1 MITLSLIIVLL
12 TSITTYIGVKFI
24 IPFAIKINFVDNP
37 NNRKVHKKPLPMLAG
52 AVFSIITLIGILYL
66 SWLDYLTMNLS
77 IALIIAVVMLSTI
90 GFIDDY
96 YKTRSKEFS
105 PFPRLL
111 VQIIAAF
118 LVVQFG
124 DYVSQIDV
132 PILGYAELSP
142 ILGKLFTMVWI
153 IFIINII
160 NFMDGLDGLAG
171 GMAGIFSLTFLITSI
186 LMNQPVSALLS
197 ALMLGVAIGY
207 LPHNFFPAK
216 IIMGDTG
223 STLFGFMIGAIS
235 IIGAMKTIT
244 VITIN
249 IPLLILAIP
258 IFDTLFVFLKRIKQ
272 GRSIFHADKLHLH
285 HRLLGYGLSQVQA
298 VMIIYLLC
306 ITTSASAIF
315 ILLSINF

>member
-12 TSITTYIGVKFI
+12 ASLCTYIGVKFI
-24 IPFAIKINFVDNP
+24 IPVAIKTNFVDNP
-37 NNRKVHKKPLPMLAG
+37 NNRKVHQKPLPMLAG
-52 AVFSIITLIGILYL
+52 VVFTGITLTGIFCLN
-66 SWLDYLTMNLS
+66 WLVFLPLNVTLTLT
-77 IALIIAVVMLSTI
+77 AAIILLSTI

-96 YKTRSKEFS
+96 YKTKSKDFS

-111 VQIIAAF
+111 VQISAAF

-124 DYVSQIDV
+124 DYVSQIDIPV
-132 PILGYAELSP
+132 LGYMELSP
-142 ILGKLFTMVWI
+142 VIGKLFTMIWI

-171 GMAGIFSLTFLITSI
+171 GMAGIFSFTFLITSL
-186 LMNQPVSALLS
+186 LMNQPVSAFLS

-235 IIGAMKTIT
+235 VIGAMKTIT
-244 VITIN
+244 LITIN

-258 IFDTLFVFLKRIKQ
+258 IFDTIFVFLKRLRQ
-272 GRSIFHADKLHLH
+272 GRSIFQADKLHLH
-285 HRLLGYGLSQVQA
+285 HRLLDYGLSQVQV
-298 VMIIYLLC
+298 VMLIYLLC

-315 ILLSINF
+315 ILLSL

>member
-12 TSITTYIGVKFI
+12 TSIITYIGVKFI

-52 AVFSIITLIGILYL
+52 AVFTVITLIGLLLL
-66 SWLDYLTMNLS
+66 SWFDYLTMNLT
-77 IALIIAVVMLSTI
+77 IALILAVVMLSTI

-124 DYVSQIDV
+124 DYVSQIDIPV
-132 PILGYAELSP
+132 LGYMELSP

-153 IFIINII
+153 IFIINVI

-171 GMAGIFSLTFLITSI
+171 GMSGIFSLTFLITSI

-258 IFDTLFVFLKRIKQ
+258 IFDTLFVFLKRIQQ

-285 HRLLGYGLSQVQA
+285 HRLLSYGLSQVQA

-315 ILLSINF
+315 ILMSIHF

>member
-1 MITLSLIIVLL
+1 MITISLIIVLL
-12 TSITTYIGVKFI
+12 TSSLTYIGVKYM

-37 NNRKVHKKPLPMLAG
+37 NNRKVHQKPLPMLAG
-52 AVFSIITLIGILYL
+52 AVFTVVTLVGILLL
-66 SWLDYLTMNLS
+66 SWLDYVSMNMT
-77 IALIIAVVMLSTI
+77 IALILAVIMLSTI

-96 YKTRSKEFS
+96 YKTKSKEFS

-124 DYVSQIDV
+124 DYVTQLDL
-132 PILGYAELSP
+132 PLFGYIELSP
-142 ILGKLFTMVWI
+142 VLGKLFTMVWI

-171 GMAGIFSLTFLITSI
+171 GMAGIFSFTFLITSI

-285 HRLLGYGLSQVQA
+285 HRLLSYGLSQVQV
-298 VMIIYLLC
+298 VMLIYFLC
-306 ITTSASAIF
+306 ISTSATAIF
-315 ILLSINF
+315 ILLAIHY

>member
-12 TSITTYIGVKFI
+12 ASLCTYIGVKFI
-24 IPFAIKINFVDNP
+24 IPVAIKTNFVDNP
-37 NNRKVHKKPLPMLAG
+37 NNRKVHQKPLPMLAG
-52 AVFSIITLIGILYL
+52 VVFTGITLTGIFCLN
-66 SWLDYLTMNLS
+66 WLVFLPLNVTLTLT
-77 IALIIAVVMLSTI
+77 AAIILLSTI

-96 YKTRSKEFS
+96 YKTKSKDFS

-111 VQIIAAF
+111 VQISAAF

-124 DYVSQIDV
+124 DYVSQIDIPV
-132 PILGYAELSP
+132 LGYMELSP
-142 ILGKLFTMVWI
+142 VIGKLFTMIWI

-171 GMAGIFSLTFLITSI
+171 GMAGIFSFTFLITSL
-186 LMNQPVSALLS
+186 LMNQPVSAFLS

-235 IIGAMKTIT
+235 VIGAMKTIT
-244 VITIN
+244 LITIN

-258 IFDTLFVFLKRIKQ
+258 IFDTIFVFLKRLWQ
-272 GRSIFHADKLHLH
+272 GRSIFQADKLHLH
-285 HRLLGYGLSQVQA
+285 HRLLDYGLSQVQV
-298 VMIIYLLC
+298 VMLIYLLC

-315 ILLSINF
+315 ILLSL

>member
-1 MITLSLIIVLL
+1 MISLSLIIILL
-12 TSITTYIGVKFI
+12 TSVTTYIGVKYI

-52 AVFSIITLIGILYL
+52 AVFTVVTLIGILVL
-66 SWLDYLTMNLS
+66 SWLNYLTMSLT
-77 IALIIAVVMLSTI
+77 IALILAVVMLSTI

-96 YKTRSKEFS
+96 YKTKSKEFS

-118 LVVQFG
+118 LIVQFG
-124 DYVSQIDV
+124 DYVSQIDIPV
-132 PILGYAELSP
+132 LGYMELSP
-142 ILGKLFTMVWI
+142 VLGKLFTMVWI
-153 IFIINII
+153 IFIINVI

-171 GMAGIFSLTFLITSI
+171 GMAGIFAFTFLITSI

-258 IFDTLFVFLKRIKQ
+258 IFDTLFVFVKRIQQ

-285 HRLLGYGLSQVQA
+285 HRLLSYGLSQVQA

-315 ILLSINF
+315 ILMSIHL

>member
-12 TSITTYIGVKFI
+12 TSIVTYIGVKFI

-52 AVFSIITLIGILYL
+52 AVFTVVTLLGILLL
-66 SWLDYLTMNLS
+66 SWFDYLPPNLT
-77 IALIIAVVMLSTI
+77 IALILAVVMLSTI

-96 YKTRSKEFS
+96 YKTKSKEFS

-118 LVVQFG
+118 LIVQFG
-124 DYVSQIDV
+124 DYVSQIDIPV
-132 PILGYAELSP
+132 VGYMELSP
-142 ILGKLFTMVWI
+142 VLGKLFTMVWI
-153 IFIINII
+153 IFIINVI

-171 GMAGIFSLTFLITSI
+171 GMAGIFAFTFLVTSI

-235 IIGAMKTIT
+235 VIGAMKTIT

-258 IFDTLFVFLKRIKQ
+258 IFDTLFVFLKRIQQ

-285 HRLLGYGLSQVQA
+285 HRLLSYGLSQVQA

-315 ILLSINF
+315 ILMSIHF

>member
-12 TSITTYIGVKFI
+12 ASLCTYIGVKLI
-24 IPFAIKINFVDNP
+24 IPVAIKTNFVDNP
-37 NNRKVHKKPLPMLAG
+37 NNRKVHSKPIPMLAG
-52 AVFSIITLIGILYL
+52 VVFTGITLTGIFCLYR
-66 SWLDYLTMNLS
+66 LDFLPVNETLTLT
-77 IALIIAVVMLSTI
+77 AAIILLSTI

-96 YKTRSKEFS
+96 YKTKSKDFS

-111 VQIIAAF
+111 IQTIAAF

-124 DYVSQIDV
+124 DYVSQLDI
-132 PILGYAELSP
+132 PILGYIELSP
-142 ILGKLFTMVWI
+142 VIGKLFTMVWI

-171 GMAGIFSLTFLITSI
+171 GMAGIFSFTFLITSL
-186 LMNQPVSALLS
+186 LMNQPVSAFLS

-235 IIGAMKTIT
+235 VIGAMKTIT
-244 VITIN
+244 LITIN

-258 IFDTLFVFLKRIKQ
+258 IFDTIFVFLKRLRQ
-272 GRSIFHADKLHLH
+272 GRSIFQADKLHLH
-285 HRLLGYGLSQVQA
+285 HRLLDYGLSQVQV

-315 ILLSINF
+315 ILVSL

>member
-1 MITLSLIIVLL
+1 MISLSLIIVLL
-12 TSITTYIGVKFI
+12 TSIMTYIGVKFI

-52 AVFSIITLIGILYL
+52 AVFTVVTLIGILVL
-66 SWLDYLTMNLS
+66 SWLNYLTSSLT
-77 IALIIAVVMLSTI
+77 IALILAVVMLSTI

-96 YKTRSKEFS
+96 YKTKSKEFS

-118 LVVQFG
+118 LIVQFG
-124 DYVSQIDV
+124 DYVSQIDIPV
-132 PILGYAELSP
+132 LGYMELSP
-142 ILGKLFTMVWI
+142 VLGKLFTMVWI
-153 IFIINII
+153 IFIINVI

-171 GMAGIFSLTFLITSI
+171 GMAGIFAFTFLMTSI

-258 IFDTLFVFLKRIKQ
+258 IFDTLFVFLKRIQQ

-285 HRLLGYGLSQVQA
+285 HRLLSYGLSQVQA

-315 ILLSINF
+315 ILMSIHF

>member
-12 TSITTYIGVKFI
+12 TSFTTYIGVKYI

-37 NNRKVHKKPLPMLAG
+37 NNRKVHKKPMPMLAG
-52 AVFSIITLIGILYL
+52 AVFSVITLVGILLL
-66 SWLDYLTMNLS
+66 SCLNYVSMSMS
-77 IALIIAVVMLSTI
+77 ISLIMAVVMLCTI

-96 YKTRSKEFS
+96 YKTKSKEFS

-111 VQIIAAF
+111 VQFIAAF

-124 DYVSQIDV
+124 DYVTQLDL
-132 PILGYAELSP
+132 PLFGYIELSP
-142 ILGKLFTMVWI
+142 FLGKLFTMVWI

-171 GMAGIFSLTFLITSI
+171 GMAGIFSFTFLITSI

-197 ALMLGVAIGY
+197 ALILGLAIGY

-235 IIGAMKTIT
+235 VVGAMKTIT

-258 IFDTLFVFLKRIKQ
+258 IFDTLFVFLKRIRQ

-285 HRLLGYGLSQVQA
+285 HRLLSYGLSQVQV
-298 VMIIYLLC
+298 VMLIYFLC
-306 ITTSASAIF
+306 ISTSATAIF
-315 ILLSINF
+315 ILLAIHF

>member
-12 TSITTYIGVKFI
+12 TSFITYIGVKFI

-37 NNRKVHKKPLPMLAG
+37 NRRKVHKKPIPMLAG
-52 AVFSIITLIGILYL
+52 TVFSIITVLGILLLNRLNYITL
-66 SWLDYLTMNLS
+66 ELTL
-77 IALIIAVVMLSTI
+77 ALIVAVTILSTV

-96 YKTRSKEFS
+96 FKTKSKEFS

-111 VQIIAAF
+111 VHVIVAF

-124 DYVSQIDV
+124 DYISHVTI
-132 PILGYAELSP
+132 PIFGHIEFSP
-142 ILGKLFTMVWI
+142 IFGKLFTMIWI
-153 IFIINII
+153 IFMINTI

-171 GMAGIFSLTFLITSI
+171 GMAGIFSLTFLITSL
-186 LMNQPVSALLS
+186 LMDQPVSAFLS
-197 ALMLGVAIGY
+197 ALMLGISIGY

-223 STLFGFMIGAIS
+223 STLFGFMIGTIS
-235 IIGAMKTIT
+235 VIGTMKTIT
-244 VITIN
+244 LITIN

-258 IFDTLFVFLKRIKQ
+258 ILDTIFVFLKRIKQ
-272 GRSIFHADKLHLH
+272 GRSIFQADNLHLH
-285 HRLLGYGLSQVQA
+285 HRLLSYGLSQVQA
-298 VMIIYLLC
+298 VMLIYLLC
-306 ITTSASAIF
+306 ISTSASAIF

>member
-12 TSITTYIGVKFI
+12 ASLCTYIGVKLI
-24 IPFAIKINFVDNP
+24 IPVAIKTNFVDNP

-52 AVFSIITLIGILYL
+52 VVFTGITLTGIFFFYR
-66 SWLDYLTMNLS
+66 LDFLALNETLTLTT
-77 IALIIAVVMLSTI
+77 AIILLSTI
-90 GFIDDY
+90 GFVDDY
-96 YKTRSKEFS
+96 YKTKSKDFS

-111 VQIIAAF
+111 VQISAAF

-124 DYVSQIDV
+124 DYVSQIDI
-132 PILGYAELSP
+132 PILGYLELSP
-142 ILGKLFTMVWI
+142 VIGKLFTMVWI

-171 GMAGIFSLTFLITSI
+171 GMAGIFSFTFLITSL
-186 LMNQPVSALLS
+186 LMNQPVSAFLS

-235 IIGAMKTIT
+235 VIGAMKTIT
-244 VITIN
+244 LITIN

-258 IFDTLFVFLKRIKQ
+258 IFDTIFVFLKRLRQ
-272 GRSIFHADKLHLH
+272 GRSIFQADKLHLH
-285 HRLLGYGLSQVQA
+285 HRLLDYGLSQVQV
-298 VMIIYLLC
+298 VMLIYLLC

-315 ILLSINF
+315 ILLSL

>member
-12 TSITTYIGVKFI
+12 TAITTYVGVKFI

-52 AVFSIITLIGILYL
+52 VVFTVVTLIGILLL
-66 SWLDYLTMNLS
+66 SAFDYLTTSLT
-77 IALIIAVVMLSTI
+77 IALVLAVVMLSTI

-111 VQIIAAF
+111 VQFAAAF
-118 LVVQFG
+118 LIVQFG
-124 DYVSQIDV
+124 DYVSQIDIPV
-132 PILGYAELSP
+132 LGYMELSP

-153 IFIINII
+153 IFIINVI

-171 GMAGIFSLTFLITSI
+171 GMSGIFAFTFLITSI

-258 IFDTLFVFLKRIKQ
+258 IFDTLFVFLKRIRQ

-285 HRLLGYGLSQVQA
+285 HRLLSYGLTQVQA
-298 VMIIYLLC
+298 VMVIYLLC
-306 ITTSASAIF
+306 ITTSATAIF
-315 ILLSINF
+315 ILMSINF

>member
-1 MITLSLIIVLL
+1 MITLSLIIVVL
-12 TSITTYIGVKFI
+12 TSLITYIGVKFI

-52 AVFSIITLIGILYL
+52 AVFTVVTLIGILVL
-66 SWLDYLTMNLS
+66 KWFDYLPTNLT
-77 IALIIAVVMLSTI
+77 IALLLAVVMLSTI

-96 YKTRSKEFS
+96 YKTKSKEFS

-118 LVVQFG
+118 LIVQFG
-124 DYVSQIDV
+124 DYVSQIDIPV
-132 PILGYAELSP
+132 VGYMELSP
-142 ILGKLFTMVWI
+142 VLGKLFTMVWI
-153 IFIINII
+153 IFIINVI

-171 GMAGIFSLTFLITSI
+171 GMAGIFAFTFLITSF

-258 IFDTLFVFLKRIKQ
+258 IFDTLFVFLKRIQQ

-285 HRLLGYGLSQVQA
+285 HRLLSYGLSQVQA

-315 ILLSINF
+315 ILMSIHF

>member
-1 MITLSLIIVLL
+1 MISLSLIIILL
-12 TSITTYIGVKFI
+12 TSVTTYIGVKFI

-52 AVFSIITLIGILYL
+52 AVFTVVTLIGILIL
-66 SWLDYLTMNLS
+66 SWLNYLTSSLTT
-77 IALIIAVVMLSTI
+77 ALFLAVVMLSTI

-96 YKTRSKEFS
+96 YKTKSKEFS
-105 PFPRLL
+105 PLPRLL
-111 VQIIAAF
+111 VQIIASF
-118 LVVQFG
+118 LIVQFG
-124 DYVSQIDV
+124 DYVSQIDIPV
-132 PILGYAELSP
+132 LGYMELSP
-142 ILGKLFTMVWI
+142 VLGKLFTMVWI
-153 IFIINII
+153 IFIINVI

-171 GMAGIFSLTFLITSI
+171 GMAGIFAFTFLITSI

-258 IFDTLFVFLKRIKQ
+258 IFDTLFVFLKRIQQ

-285 HRLLGYGLSQVQA
+285 HRLLSYGLSQVQA

-315 ILLSINF
+315 ILMSIHF